1 MRETFGNWFRSLP
14 FTPNGS
20 APQDDSEREGL
31 GAFGGVFTP
40 SILTIL
46 GVIMYLRLGWVVGN
60 VGLVGTLVIV
70 TLSMSITF
78 LTALSVASVAT
89 NQHVKTGGAYYLI
102 SRSLGI
108 ETGGAVGIPLYFAL
122 ALSVALYT
130 IGFAESVVNVF
141 PMLDQR
147 VVGLVTTVAVA
158 GLALTSAKIAIRSQ
172 YFIMA
177 AIAVSLVSLLFGSPI
192 EATSIEPFGA
202 PSGQS
207 EGFWVVFAVFF
218 PAVTGI
224 MAGVNMSGDL
234 RNPKKAIPVGT
245 LAAVGVG
252 YVIYMSLPIILAMR
266 ADALTMIEDPLV
278 MRRIAFWGDAIL
290 LGVWGA
296 TLSSALGSIL
306 GAPRVLQA
314 LARDGV
320 LPPFFRWLGRGSGKT
335 QEPRIGT
342 VVTLGV
348 ALAAV
353 ALGNLNVIAPVLTM
367 FFLVTYGVLNVAA
380 GTERFLDSP
389 SFRPTI
395 SVHWGWSLLGALG
408 CVAVMLLINALA
420 TAVAV
425 IVVIAIFIWLQRRT
439 LQTRWGDARQG
450 LWFAVT
456 RAGLM
461 RLRGPVDP
469 KNWRP
474 HLLVFSGAPTQR
486 WHIIEFASALAQN
499 SALMTVATVLT
510 GPDVA
515 LDRQKSMEAMLRE
528 YLERRGVRAFLR
540 VIGADN
546 PFRGAEK
553 LIEAYGLGTLVPNT
567 VVLGDSEQPQ
577 HFASYCRMLSTFYQ
591 AKRNLVIV
599 RHSDEHGFGER
610 QTIDIWWGG
619 LQQNGGLMITLA
631 DLLRHSTRWRGAR
644 IRLKMVVPSEQGAAR
659 ARHNLDNIA
668 AEARAGIDPEVI
680 VSSGE
685 SFETI
690 LHRSSRDA
698 DLVLIG
704 LRELDYDP
712 DNDDAA
718 RAYVDYYHHTR
729 SLVEGL
735 PSTVFVLAAEE
746 LAFKEIIV

>member
-1 MRETFGNWFRSLP
+1 MKETLSNWFHSLP
-14 FTPNGS
+14 FTPGGS
-20 APQDDSEREGL
+20 APQSSDEREGL

-60 VGLVGTLVIV
+60 VGLIGTLVIV

-141 PMLDQR
+141 PALDQR
-147 VVGLVTTVAVA
+147 LVGLVTTVAVA
-158 GLALTSAKIAIRSQ
+158 GLALTSAKIAVRSQ
-172 YFIMA
+172 YFIVA

-192 EATSIEPFGA
+192 ESTSIEPFGA
-202 PSGQS
+202 APERS

-252 YVIYMSLPIILAMR
+252 YVIYMILPIILAMR
-266 ADALTMIEDPLV
+266 ADAVTMIEDPLV

-320 LPPFFRWLGRGSGKT
+320 LPPFFRWLGRGSGPA

-342 VVTLGV
+342 LVTLGV
-348 ALAAV
+348 ALVAV

-380 GTERFLDSP
+380 GTERFLDNP

-408 CVAVMLLINALA
+408 CTAVMLLINALA

-425 IVVIAIFIWLQRRT
+425 VVVIAIFIWLQRRT

-461 RLRGPVDP
+461 RLRGPVGP

-486 WHIIEFASALAQN
+486 WHIVEFASALAQN

-540 VIGADN
+540 VISADS

-553 LIEAYGLGTLVPNT
+553 LIETYGLGTLVPNT
-567 VVLGDSEQPQ
+567 VVLGDSEQPK
-577 HFASYCRMLSTFYQ
+577 HFESYCRMLSTFYQ

-599 RHSDEHGFGER
+599 RHSGEHSFGER

-631 DLLRHSTRWRGAR
+631 DLLRHSTQWRGAK
-644 IRLKMVVPSEQGAAR
+644 IRLKMVVPSEQAAAR
-659 ARHNLDNIA
+659 ACQNLENIA
-668 AEARAGIDPEVI
+668 AEARAGIDPDVI
-680 VSSGE
+680 VSNGE

-698 DLVLIG
+698 DLVFLG
-704 LRELDYDP
+704 LREPDYRP
-712 DNDDAA
+712 DDDDAA
-718 RAYVDYYHHTR
+718 SAYVDYYHRTR